1 VLDQVDSLGTLQ
13 VVLKIV
19 QRDIIRRFFI
29 SPDKEM
35 LEIILE
41 LIRYIHFV
49 NSETICDVHSKLSPF
64 MDLVFCIVLSDYIV
78 RDLHNLN
85 YVLIYST
92 VGLFD
97 F

>member
-1 VLDQVDSLGTLQ
+1 MLDQVDSLGALQ

-19 QRDIIRRFFI
+19 QRDIIGRFFI

-49 NSETICDVHSKLSPF
+49 NSETICDVHSKLSPL
-64 MDLVFCIVLSDYIV
+64 MELVFCVVLNDYIV
-78 RDLHNLN
+78 RNLHNLN
-85 YVLIYST
+85 YAIIYST